1 MLKFTDKLEVGCDE
15 AGRGCLAGPVVAAAV
30 ILPRNFKNETLNDSK
45 KISETHRKELEI
57 IIKNQALDFGIGEVS
72 VNKIDKINIL
82 NASILA
88 MHRAIDKIKHN
99 FDFLMIDGNKFKPYK
114 NINHQCVIKGDQK
127 YMNIA
132 AASILA
138 KTHRDRIMKNLSKTH
153 PLYLWEKNK
162 GYGTKEHRNA
172 IMKLGTNVHH
182 RKSFSINKKQLNLF

>member
-1 MLKFTDKLEVGCDE
+1 MLKFTNKLEVGCDE
-15 AGRGCLAGPVVAAAV
+15 VGRGCLAGPVVAAAV
-30 ILPRNFKNETLNDSK
+30 ILPKNFKNEILNDSK
-45 KISETHRKELEI
+45 KISEKHRNELEI

-99 FDFLMIDGNKFKPYK
+99 FNFLIIDGNKFKPYK
-114 NINHQCVIKGDQK
+114 NISHQCVIKGDQK

-138 KTHRDRIMKNLSKTH
+138 KTHRDRIMKNLSKKH

-172 IMKLGTNVHH
+172 IIKFGTNAHH